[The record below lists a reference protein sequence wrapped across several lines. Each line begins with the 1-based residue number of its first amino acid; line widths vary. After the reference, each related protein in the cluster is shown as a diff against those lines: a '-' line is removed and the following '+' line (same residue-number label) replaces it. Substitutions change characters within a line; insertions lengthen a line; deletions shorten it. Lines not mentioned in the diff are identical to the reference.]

1 MLNYYFLDKLRQ
13 EELNM
18 IFTDKLNHATGG
30 LWRRRRA
37 AIRVNS
43 PHRYSESPKLFFIH
57 ISGVRF
63 HYLFECVFLL
73 TDSQEERRNNQRDE
87 KVCSQVEMIAAFLYK
102 RQEKIKKIINDD
114 EDHGIKNVLAQ
125 TFQFQIFQWEHLFQD
140 ICSGSY
146 ILYHI
151 CRRKTMDAI
160 DFIPQPMTGR
170 GWKD

>member
-1 MLNYYFLDKLRQ
+1 MYKFGVPG
-13 EELNM
+13 
-18 IFTDKLNHATGG
+18 AGCGAGG
-30 LWRRRRA
+30 RA
-37 AIRVNS
+37 AIGVNS

-63 HYLFECVFLL
+63 HYLFECIFLL

-102 RQEKIKKIINDD
+102 RQEKIKKILNDD

-151 CRRKTMDAI
+151 WRRKTMDEI